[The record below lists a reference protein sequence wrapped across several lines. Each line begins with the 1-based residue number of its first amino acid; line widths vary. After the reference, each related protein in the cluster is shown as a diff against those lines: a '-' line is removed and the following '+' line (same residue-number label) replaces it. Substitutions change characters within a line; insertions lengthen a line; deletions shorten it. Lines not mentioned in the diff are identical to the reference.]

1 MIIKLL
7 ILIISIVTISC
18 NRINKGQ
25 DRKLEGN
32 IFTCDEIGWTIEVPK
47 DWEII
52 NRRKVE
58 KSAKDGIKMVEKAT
72 NEEFDIS
79 GLEQLINFKKDR
91 FNVFN
96 SSIEPAQFLSENEWK
111 ENNKLIKN
119 LLFETLTNEG
129 MHIDTTSSQEKI
141 DGLDFEV
148 FHVAI
153 LGQNNELILN
163 QKYYS
168 RYINGYVFGMNI
180 NYNNDEDMRTQINA
194 IKNSKIRIR
203 K

>member
-1 MIIKLL
+1 MRIKLL

-18 NRINKGQ
+18 NKINKGQ

-47 DWEII
+47 DWEVI

-79 GLEQLINFKKDR
+79 GLEQLINFKKDK

-111 ENNKLIKN
+111 ENIKLIKN
-119 LLFETLTNEG
+119 LLFETLANEG

-148 FHVAI
+148 FHVTI
-153 LGQNNELILN
+153 LGLNNELILN